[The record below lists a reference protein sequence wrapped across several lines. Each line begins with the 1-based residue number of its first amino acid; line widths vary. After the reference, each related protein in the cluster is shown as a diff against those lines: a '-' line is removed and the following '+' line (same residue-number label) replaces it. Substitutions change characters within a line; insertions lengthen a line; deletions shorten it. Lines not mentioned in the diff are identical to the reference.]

1 MTSGPPDAQV
11 LATWLRTG
19 TAHAAGDTDD
29 EHGIDVGVDQA
40 QCGTFD
46 IRIAADGTWFYHGS
60 PIGRKSLVRL
70 FSNVLYR
77 DTEGTYWLVTPVEQ
91 GRIEVED
98 APFTAVELAT
108 VGDGRDQ
115 VLRFR
120 TNLDDW
126 VEADAEHPIR
136 VTHHPSTGEPRPYV
150 LVRGRLE
157 ALILRPVFYDLVAQG
172 EPRTIGE
179 ATRYGV
185 CSKGTFFPLDEPGF
199 PLDEPGADR

>member
-11 LATWLRTG
+11 LAKWLRTG
-19 TAHAAGDTDD
+19 IARAAAGAAATND
-29 EHGIDVGVDQA
+29 EHDIDVGVDQA

-108 VGDGRDQ
+108 VGRGGDQ

-126 VEADAEHPIR
+126 VEADDEHPIR
-136 VTHHPSTGEPRPYV
+136 VTHHPSTGEPRPYL

-179 ATRYGV
+179 ATCYGV
-185 CSKGTFFPLDEPGF
+185 CSKGTFFPLDEPG
-199 PLDEPGADR
+199 ADR

>member
-11 LATWLRTG
+11 LAKWLRTG
-19 TAHAAGDTDD
+19 IARATAGAAD
-29 EHGIDVGVDQA
+29 EHGIDVDVNQA
-40 QCGTFD
+40 QSGAFD

-77 DTEGTYWLVTPVEQ
+77 DAQGSYWLVTPVEQ

-108 VGDGRDQ
+108 LGDGRDR

-120 TNLDDW
+120 TNVDDW

-136 VTHHPSTGEPRPYV
+136 VAHHPSTGEPRPYV

-157 ALILRPVFYDLVAQG
+157 ARILRPVFYDLVAQG
-172 EPRTIGE
+172 APRTIGE

-185 CSKGTFFPLDEPGF
+185 CSKGTFFPLDQ
-199 PLDEPGADR
+199 PGADR